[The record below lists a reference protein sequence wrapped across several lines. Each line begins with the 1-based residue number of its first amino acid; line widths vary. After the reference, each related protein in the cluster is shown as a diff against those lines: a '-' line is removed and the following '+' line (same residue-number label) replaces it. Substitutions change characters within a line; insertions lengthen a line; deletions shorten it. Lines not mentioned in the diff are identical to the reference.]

1 MENASKSLLI
11 AGSIL
16 VCILF
21 VAVGMFIYNTSG
33 SSIQSSVSTLSTSEI
48 EAYNVKYTMYEGE
61 QTGANVK
68 SLVGVLISN
77 ASTNEDE
84 NTRIPGL
91 YLESSNE
98 KLMDSGL
105 PENGEISSYLNA
117 LQEIRQ
123 NLESKHKY
131 WVEVNYQKNGLIDYI
146 NISYD
151 KANVVE
157 PMSRN

>member
-16 VCILF
+16 VCIL
-21 VAVGMFIYNTSG
+21 VIAVGMYIYNTSG
-33 SSIQSSVSTLSTSEI
+33 SSIQASVSTMSTSEI

-68 SLVGVLISN
+68 SLVGVLVSN

-91 YLESSNE
+91 YFEYNKE
-98 KLMDSGL
+98 VWDSGV
-105 PENGEISSYLNA
+105 PENGETSSYLNA
-117 LQEIRQ
+117 LQEIKQ

-131 WVEVNYQKNGLIDYI
+131 WIEVNYQKNGLIDYI

-151 KANVVE
+151 KDNVIE

>member
-16 VCILF
+16 VCILL

-33 SSIQSSVSTLSTSEI
+33 SSIQDSVSTMSTSEI

-61 QTGANVK
+61 QTGANLK
-68 SLVGVLISN
+68 SLVGVLASN
-77 ASTNEDE
+77 ASTNVEE
-84 NTRIPGL
+84 NDRIPGL
-91 YLESSNE
+91 CLEDD
-98 KLMDSGL
+98 KKIMDSGI
-105 PENGEISSYLNA
+105 PENGETSTYLDV
-117 LQEIRQ
+117 LQDIKQ
-123 NLESKHKY
+123 NLENKHKY

-151 KANVVE
+151 KSDVVE